1 MKVIIAIWR
10 KEMLD
15 FLRDRRKL
23 IWALVYS
30 LVLTPMLFVLP
41 AGFLMFRTTQQ
52 LTQTL
57 KVPVQGM
64 ENAPGLMQY
73 LKDEE
78 IEAVPAAD
86 AEKLIQQK
94 QFTVGLIVP
103 SDFEKRVEAGES
115 LELIVV
121 SDESKSLDVTASRM
135 IAVLEKYRN
144 ELVTVRLAQNNLPA
158 DLLKPFTVQRQ
169 NAATATETAGST
181 LSLVIPGLFLTLGLT
196 AGMQVAV
203 NSTAGEK
210 ERLTLEPVLFTPVDR
225 RQLVFGKLLAVLTSI
240 VIFILNMFIS
250 LGLSFL
256 GLVFV
261 AARFVT
267 NATSAASANAFATNV
282 PQAGAYSITPLN
294 LLMTILSIVPIMILG
309 ASLQLAISTWAR
321 SNDEAYGY
329 LNPLSFLSSLPM
341 IVVLFIQDV
350 IPALWY
356 YAIPVFGTILAMRDL
371 LIGKWSA
378 AALAVMFITSLIYA
392 LMALGWAVW
401 LFGREE
407 VVFRT

>member
-1 MKVIIAIWR
+1 MKVIIAVWR

-23 IWALVYS
+23 VWALIYS
-30 LVLTPMLFVLP
+30 LVLTPMLFVVP

-52 LTQTL
+52 MTATL
-57 KVPVQGM
+57 KVPMQGI
-64 ENAPGLMQY
+64 ENAPGLVEY
-73 LKDEE
+73 LKAAE
-78 IEAVPAAD
+78 IEAVAASD
-86 AEKLIQQK
+86 AEKLIREK

-103 SDFEKRVEAGES
+103 SDFEKRVDAGES

-121 SDESKSLDVTASRM
+121 SDESKSLDVTASRL
-135 IAVLEKYRN
+135 IGVLENYRN
-144 ELVTVRLAQNNLPA
+144 ELVTVRLERNNLPA

-181 LSLVIPGLFLTLGLT
+181 ISLVIPGLFLTLGLT

-210 ERLTLEPVLFTPVDR
+210 ERLTLEPVLFTPVNR
-225 RQLVFGKLLAVLTSI
+225 KHLVLGKLLAVLTSI
-240 VIFILNMFIS
+240 LLFMLNMFVS
-250 LGLSFL
+250 LTVSFL
-256 GLVFV
+256 GLVYI
-261 AARFVT
+261 AAHFMIDRG
-267 NATSAASANAFATNV
+267 AAPAEAFASSAPEV
-282 PQAGAYSITPLN
+282 GGYSISSFDV
-294 LLMTILSIVPIMILG
+294 LMVILSILPIMILG

-350 IPALWY
+350 IPALWN
-356 YAIPVFGTILAMRDL
+356 YAIPIFGTILAMRDL
-371 LIGKWSA
+371 LIGKWQG
-378 AALAVMFITSLIYA
+378 AALVVMFVSSLSYA
-392 LMALGWAVW
+392 LLALLWAAW
-401 LFGREE
+401 MFGREE

>member
-1 MKVIIAIWR
+1 MKVIIAVWR

-30 LVLTPMLFVLP
+30 LILTPALFVVP

-52 LTQTL
+52 MTAAL

-64 ENAPGLMQY
+64 ENAPRLVEY
-73 LKDEE
+73 LKGEE
-78 IEAVPAAD
+78 IEAVAVSD
-86 AEKLIQQK
+86 VEKSIQEK

-103 SDFEKRVEAGES
+103 SDFERRVDAGES

-121 SDESKSLDVTASRM
+121 TDESKSLDVTANRF
-135 IAVLEKYRN
+135 INVLEKYRDD
-144 ELVTVRLAQNNLPA
+144 LVTARLKQKDLPA
-158 DLLKPFTVQRQ
+158 DLVRPFTVQRR

-181 LSLVIPGLFLTLGLT
+181 LSLIIPGLFLTLGLT

-225 RQLVFGKLLAVLTSI
+225 KHLVLGKLLAVLTSI
-240 VIFILNMFIS
+240 VVFMLNMFLS
-250 LGLSFL
+250 LTVSFL
-256 GLVFV
+256 GLLFV
-261 AARFVT
+261 SARFIT
-267 NATSAASANAFATNV
+267 DSTQAAADGFT
-282 PQAGAYSITPLN
+282 SITPQVGSYSISSLEI
-294 LLMTILSIVPIMILG
+294 LMVILSIVPIMILG

-321 SNDEAYGY
+321 SSDEAYGY

-341 IVVLFIQDV
+341 IVVIFIQDV
-350 IPALWY
+350 IPSLWY
-356 YAIPVFGTILAMRDL
+356 YVMPIFGTILAMRDL
-371 LIGKWSA
+371 LIGKWQGTS
-378 AALAVMFITSLIYA
+378 LAVMFISSLVYA
-392 LMALGWAVW
+392 LLTMGWAVW
-401 LFGREE
+401 MFGREE

>member
-23 IWALVYS
+23 VWALVYS
-30 LVLTPMLFVLP
+30 LILTPMLFVVP
-41 AGFLMFRTTQQ
+41 SGFLMFRTTQQ
-52 LTQTL
+52 LTRAL

-64 ENAPGLMQY
+64 EYAPGLMQY
-73 LKDEE
+73 LKDAEV
-78 IEAVPAAD
+78 EAVEVTD
-86 AEKLIQQK
+86 AETLIRQK

-135 IAVLEKYRN
+135 IGVLEKYRD
-144 ELVTVRLAQNNLPA
+144 ELVTARLARKNLPA
-158 DLLKPFTVQRQ
+158 DLLKPFTVQRR
-169 NAATATETAGST
+169 NAATATETTGSIF
-181 LSLVIPGLFLTLGLT
+181 SLIIPGFLLTLGLT

-225 RQLVFGKLLAVLTSI
+225 KKLVLGKLLAVLTTI
-240 VIFILNMFIS
+240 MIFMVNMFIS

-256 GLVFV
+256 GLTFV
-261 AARFVT
+261 AARLMT
-267 NATSAASANAFATNV
+267 ARGAEAAQAFAISAPRV
-282 PQAGAYSITPLN
+282 GSYSIAPLN
-294 LLMTILSIVPIMILG
+294 VFMTILSILPIMVLG

-356 YAIPVFGTILAMRDL
+356 YAIPIFGTILAMRDL
-371 LIGKWSA
+371 LIGKWSPA
-378 AALAVMFITSLIYA
+378 SFTVMFVTSLVYA
-392 LMALGWAVW
+392 LVASGWAVW
-401 LFGREE
+401 MFGRED

>member
-1 MKVIIAIWR
+1 MNVVIAVGR

-30 LVLTPMLFVLP
+30 LILTPALFVVL

-52 LTQTL
+52 MTQTL
-57 KVPVQGM
+57 KVPVQGI
-64 ENAPGLMQY
+64 ENAPQLVEY
-73 LKDEE
+73 LKKAE
-78 IEAVPAAD
+78 IEAVAVTD
-86 AEKLIQQK
+86 AEKLIQAK

-103 SDFEKRVEAGES
+103 FDFEKRVDAGES
-115 LELIVV
+115 LELVVV
-121 SDESKSLDVTASRM
+121 SDESKSLDVTASRL
-135 IAVLEKYRN
+135 IGVLESYRN
-144 ELVTVRLAQNNLPA
+144 ELVTVRLERNKLPA
-158 DLLKPFTVQRQ
+158 DLLKPFTVQRR

-225 RQLVFGKLLAVLTSI
+225 KKLVLGKLLAVLTSI
-240 VIFILNMFIS
+240 VVFIVNMFLS
-250 LGLSFL
+250 LGLSFF
-256 GLVFV
+256 GFVFV
-261 AARFVT
+261 ATRFST
-267 NATSAASANAFATNV
+267 DASNASANAFATSV
-282 PQAGAYSITPLN
+282 PQASAYSIAPLEI
-294 LLMTILSIVPIMILG
+294 LLTILSILPIMILG
-309 ASLQLAISTWAR
+309 ASIQLAISTWAR

-329 LNPLSFLSSLPM
+329 LNPLSFLSSLPL

-356 YAIPVFGTILAMRDL
+356 YAIPIFGTVLAMRDL
-371 LIGKWSA
+371 LIGKS
-378 AALAVMFITSLIYA
+378 LPSSLFVMFVSSLVYA
-392 LMALGWAVW
+392 LLALGWAVW
-401 LFGREE
+401 MFGREE
-407 VVFRT
+407 VMFRT

>member
-1 MKVIIAIWR
+1 VKVIIAVWR

-30 LVLTPMLFVLP
+30 LILTPALFVVP
-41 AGFLMFRTTQQ
+41 SGFLMFRTTQQ

-57 KVPVQGM
+57 KVPIQGI
-64 ENAPGLMQY
+64 ENAPQLVEY
-73 LKDEE
+73 LKGQE
-78 IEAVPAAD
+78 IEAVPVTD
-86 AEKLIQQK
+86 AEKLIQEK
-94 QFTVGLIVP
+94 QFAVGLIVP
-103 SDFEKRVEAGES
+103 SDFEKRVDAGES
-115 LELIVV
+115 LELVVV
-121 SDESKSLDVTASRM
+121 SDESKSLDVTANRL
-135 IAVLEKYRN
+135 IGVLGSYRD
-144 ELVTVRLAQNNLPA
+144 ELVTARLARSNLPA
-158 DLLKPFTVQRQ
+158 DLLKPFTVQRR

-181 LSLVIPGLFLTLGLT
+181 LSLIIPGLFLTLGLT

-225 RQLVFGKLLAVLTSI
+225 KQLVLGKLLAVLTSI
-240 VIFILNMFIS
+240 VIFIVNMFFS

-261 AARFVT
+261 AARFTT
-267 NATSAASANAFATNV
+267 NASAASTSAFTTSA
-282 PQAGAYSITPLN
+282 PQASGYSITSLD
-294 LLMTILSIVPIMILG
+294 LFMTILSIVPIMVLG
-309 ASLQLAISTWAR
+309 ASIQLAISTWAR

-329 LNPLSFLSSLPM
+329 LNPLSFLSSMPL

-350 IPALWY
+350 VPALWY
-356 YAIPVFGTILAMRDL
+356 YAIPIFGTILAMRDL
-371 LIGKWSA
+371 LIGKWSPIS
-378 AALAVMFITSLIYA
+378 LAVMFISSLIYA
-392 LMALGWAVW
+392 LLASGWAVW
-401 LFGREE
+401 MFGRED

>member
-1 MKVIIAIWR
+1 MKVVIAIWR

-30 LVLTPMLFVLP
+30 LILTPALFVVP

-52 LTQTL
+52 MTQTL
-57 KVPVQGM
+57 KVPIQGM
-64 ENAPGLMQY
+64 ENAPQLVAY
-73 LKDEE
+73 LKGQE
-78 IEAVPAAD
+78 IEAVPVTD
-86 AEKLIQQK
+86 AEKLIQEK

-103 SDFEKRVEAGES
+103 SDFEKRVDAGES
-115 LELIVV
+115 VELVVV
-121 SDESKSLDVTASRM
+121 SDESKSLDVTANRL
-135 IAVLEKYRN
+135 IGVLGTYRD
-144 ELVTVRLAQNNLPA
+144 ELVTARLARSNLPA
-158 DLLKPFTVQRQ
+158 DLLKPFTVQRR

-196 AGMQVAV
+196 AGMQ
-203 NSTAGEK
+203 GEK

-225 RQLVFGKLLAVLTSI
+225 KQLVLGKLLAVLTSI
-240 VIFILNMFIS
+240 VIFIVNMFFS

-261 AARFVT
+261 AARFT
-267 NATSAASANAFATNV
+267 TDASAASAGAFATSA
-282 PQAGAYSITPLN
+282 PQAGGYSIASLD
-294 LLMTILSIVPIMILG
+294 LFMTILSIVPIMVLG
-309 ASLQLAISTWAR
+309 ASIQLAISTWAR

-329 LNPLSFLSSLPM
+329 LNPLSFLSSLPL

-350 IPALWY
+350 VPALWY
-356 YAIPVFGTILAMRDL
+356 YAIPIFGTILAMRDL
-371 LIGKWSA
+371 LIGKWSPIS
-378 AALAVMFITSLIYA
+378 LAVMFISSLVYA
-392 LMALGWAVW
+392 LLASGWAVW
-401 LFGREE
+401 MFGRED

>member
-1 MKVIIAIWR
+1 MKIVSAVWR

-30 LVLTPMLFVLP
+30 LLLTPALFVVP
-41 AGFLMFRTTQQ
+41 GGFLMFRTTQQ
-52 LTQTL
+52 MTQTL
-57 KVPVQGM
+57 KVPVQGL
-64 ENAPGLMQY
+64 ENAPGLIEY
-73 LKDEE
+73 LKGEE
-78 IEAVPAAD
+78 IEAISVTD
-86 AEKLIQQK
+86 AEALIRTK

-103 SDFEKRVEAGES
+103 SDFEKRVDAGEN
-115 LELIVV
+115 LELVVV
-121 SDESKSLDVTASRM
+121 SDESKSLDVTASRL
-135 IAVLEKYRN
+135 IGVLESYRDA
-144 ELVTVRLAQNNLPA
+144 LVTVRLERNKLPA
-158 DLLKPFTVQRQ
+158 DLLKPFTVQRR

-196 AGMQVAV
+196 AGTQVAV

-225 RQLVFGKLLAVLTSI
+225 KKLVLGKLLAVLTSI
-240 VIFILNMFIS
+240 VIFMVNMFIS

-256 GLVFV
+256 GLIYF
-261 AARFVT
+261 AERFVHD
-267 NATSAASANAFATNV
+267 TSKVPVASFATTT
-282 PQAGAYSITPLN
+282 PQVGGYSIAPLD
-294 LLMTILSIVPIMILG
+294 LFMTILSILPIMILG

-350 IPALWY
+350 VPTLWY
-356 YAIPVFGTILAMRDL
+356 YAIPIFGTILAMRDL
-371 LIGKWSA
+371 LIGRWQSA
-378 AALAVMFITSLIYA
+378 SLIVMFISSLIYA
-392 LMALGWAVW
+392 LLALSWAVW
-401 LFGREE
+401 MFGREE

>member
-1 MKVIIAIWR
+1 MKVVIAVWR

-30 LVLTPMLFVLP
+30 LVLTPALFVVP

-52 LTQTL
+52 MTQTL

-64 ENAPGLMQY
+64 ENAAGLMEY
-73 LKDEE
+73 LKKEE
-78 IEAVPAAD
+78 IEAVAVTD
-86 AEKLIQQK
+86 AEKLIQEK

-103 SDFEKRVEAGES
+103 SDFENRVNAGKS

-121 SDESKSLDVTASRM
+121 SDESKSLDVTASRL
-135 IAVLEKYRN
+135 IGVLEKYRD
-144 ELVTVRLAQNNLPA
+144 ELVTVRLERNKLPA
-158 DLLKPFTVQRQ
+158 DLLKPFTVQRR

-225 RQLVFGKLLAVLTSI
+225 KKLVLGKLLAVLTSI
-240 VIFILNMFIS
+240 VVFMLNMFLS

-256 GLVFV
+256 GLTFV
-261 AARFVT
+261 ATRFVT
-267 NATSAASANAFATNV
+267 DASKASAEVFATSA
-282 PQAGAYSITPLN
+282 PQVGGYSIAPLDVF
-294 LLMTILSIVPIMILG
+294 MTILSILPIMILG

-350 IPALWY
+350 IPAWWY
-356 YAIPVFGTILAMRDL
+356 YAVPIFGTILAMRDL
-371 LIGKWSA
+371 LIGKWLPSS
-378 AALAVMFITSLIYA
+378 LFVMFISSLVYA

-401 LFGREE
+401 MFGREE

>member
-1 MKVIIAIWR
+1 MKVVIAVWR
-10 KEMLD
+10 KEVLD

-23 IWALVYS
+23 IWALIYS
-30 LVLTPMLFVLP
+30 LILTPALFVVP

-52 LTQTL
+52 MTQTL
-57 KVPVQGM
+57 KVPIQGI
-64 ENAPGLMQY
+64 ENAPHLVEY
-73 LKDEE
+73 LKAQE
-78 IEAVPAAD
+78 IEAVMVTD
-86 AEKLIQQK
+86 AEKLIREK

-103 SDFEKRVEAGES
+103 SDFEKRVDAGES
-115 LELIVV
+115 LELVVV
-121 SDESKSLDVTASRM
+121 SDESKSLDVTASRL
-135 IAVLEKYRN
+135 INVLGSYRD
-144 ELVTVRLAQNNLPA
+144 ELVTARLALNHLPA
-158 DLLKPFTVQRQ
+158 DLLKPFTVQRR

-225 RQLVFGKLLAVLTSI
+225 KQLVLGKLLAVLTSI
-240 VIFILNMFIS
+240 VVFILNIFLS

-256 GLVFV
+256 GLIFV
-261 AARFVT
+261 SARFVT
-267 NATSAASANAFATNV
+267 DTSQKSIEAFATNV
-282 PQAGAYSITPLN
+282 PQAGGYSITPLD

-309 ASLQLAISTWAR
+309 ASIQLAISTWAR

-329 LNPLSFLSSLPM
+329 LNPLSFLSSLPL

-371 LIGKWSA
+371 LIGKWSPA
-378 AALAVMFITSLIYA
+378 SVSVMFISSLIYA

-401 LFGREE
+401 MFGREE
-407 VVFRT
+407 VMFRT

>member
-1 MKVIIAIWR
+1 MKVINAVWR

-23 IWALVYS
+23 VWALVYS
-30 LVLTPMLFVLP
+30 LILTPMLFVVP

-52 LTQTL
+52 LTQILT
-57 KVPVQGM
+57 VPVQGM
-64 ENAPGLMQY
+64 ANAPGLMEY
-73 LKDEE
+73 LQANQ
-78 IEAVPAAD
+78 IEAVEVTD
-86 AEKLIQQK
+86 AESLIREK

-103 SDFEKRVEAGES
+103 SAFEEKVAAGKS
-115 LELIVV
+115 LELTVV
-121 SDESKSLDVTASRM
+121 SDDSKSLDVSASRF
-135 IAVLEKYRN
+135 IAILEKYRD
-144 ELVTVRLAQNNLPA
+144 ELVARRLAEKQLPA
-158 DLLKPFTVQRQ
+158 DLLKPFTVQRR

-181 LSLVIPGLFLTLGLT
+181 LSLIIPGFLLTLGLT

-225 RQLVFGKLLAVLTSI
+225 KHLVLGKLLAVLTTI
-240 VIFILNMFIS
+240 VIFMVNMFIS
-250 LGLSFL
+250 LGLSFI
-256 GLVFV
+256 GLTFV
-261 AARFVT
+261 AARLMT
-267 NATSAASANAFATNV
+267 DRSAETAQAFASSA
-282 PQAGAYSITPLN
+282 PQVGGYAIAPLDVVVA
-294 LLMTILSIVPIMILG
+294 ILSIVPIMVLG

-350 IPALWY
+350 IPSLWH
-356 YAIPVFGTILAMRDL
+356 YAIPIFGTILAMRDL
-371 LIGKWSA
+371 LIGKWSSA
-378 AALAVMFITSLIYA
+378 SLAVMFITSLVYA

-401 LFGREE
+401 MFGREE

>member
-1 MKVIIAIWR
+1 MKVVIAVWR

-23 IWALVYS
+23 IWALIYS
-30 LVLTPMLFVLP
+30 LILTPALFVVP

-52 LTQTL
+52 MTQVL
-57 KVPVQGM
+57 RVPVQGL
-64 ENAPGLMQY
+64 ENAPQLVAY
-73 LKDEE
+73 LKKNE
-78 IEAVPAAD
+78 IEAVAVTD
-86 AEKLIQQK
+86 AEKLIQEK

-103 SDFEKRVEAGES
+103 SDFEKRVDAGES
-115 LELIVV
+115 LELVVV
-121 SDESKSLDVTASRM
+121 SDESKSLDVTASRL
-135 IAVLEKYRN
+135 IGVLESYRD
-144 ELVTVRLAQNNLPA
+144 ELVTVRLERNKLPA
-158 DLLKPFTVQRQ
+158 DLLKPFTVQRR

-225 RQLVFGKLLAVLTSI
+225 KKLVLGKLLAVLTSI
-240 VIFILNMFIS
+240 VVFIVNMFLS
-250 LGLSFL
+250 LALSFF
-256 GLVFV
+256 GLIFV
-261 AARFVT
+261 ATRFSSDAG
-267 NATSAASANAFATNV
+267 NASANAFATNV
-282 PQAGAYSITPLN
+282 PQAGAYSIAPLEIF
-294 LLMTILSIVPIMILG
+294 MTILSILPIMILG
-309 ASLQLAISTWAR
+309 ASIQLAISTWAR

-329 LNPLSFLSSLPM
+329 LNPLSFLSSLPL

-356 YAIPVFGTILAMRDL
+356 YAIPIFGTVLAMRDL
-371 LIGKWSA
+371 LIGKWLPSS
-378 AALAVMFITSLIYA
+378 LFVMFASSLVYA
-392 LMALGWAVW
+392 LLALGWAVW
-401 LFGREE
+401 MFGREE